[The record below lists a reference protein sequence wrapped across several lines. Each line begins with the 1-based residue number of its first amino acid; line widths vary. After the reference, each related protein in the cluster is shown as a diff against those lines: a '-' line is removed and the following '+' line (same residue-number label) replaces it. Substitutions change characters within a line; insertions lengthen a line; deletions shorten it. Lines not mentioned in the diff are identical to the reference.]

1 MCSKTELVPQL
12 ESILMN
18 TCSFIYYHL
27 YPYIFLLFCLHCG
40 ELSRIKGP
48 DACSYKFQL
57 GRHNAVKSLYQV
69 PKMTLV
75 NPSGHETWSGECGA
89 MVGGASRS
97 RRCLCSER
105 VEPRAMKCVRS
116 STMALH
122 NLQLGSLGVKPVD
135 LTQKQEA
142 SCSNHP
148 TTNKQSDELL
158 RQVANVC
165 IYI

>member
-1 MCSKTELVPQL
+1 MYFH
-12 ESILMN
+12 IL
-18 TCSFIYYHL
+18 SFISL
-27 YPYIFLLFCLHCG
+27 YLPPLLPPLG
-40 ELSRIKGP
+40 RVVQDKR
-48 DACSYKFQL
+48 ARCSYKFQL

-75 NPSGHETWSGECGA
+75 NSSGHETWSGECGA

-97 RRCLCSER
+97 RCCLCSER

-142 SCSNHP
+142 SCSNPPQP
-148 TTNKQSDELL
+148 TSSLTS
-158 RQVANVC
+158 C
-165 IYI
+165 